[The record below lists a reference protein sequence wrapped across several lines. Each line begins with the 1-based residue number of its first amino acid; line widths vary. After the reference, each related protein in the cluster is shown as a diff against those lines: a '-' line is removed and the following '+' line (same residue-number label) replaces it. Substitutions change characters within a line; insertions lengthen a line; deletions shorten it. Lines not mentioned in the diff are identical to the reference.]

1 MREQKSNFT
10 VYSSSQKV
18 SGFSSTT
25 NILDLIQENKKEQK
39 REKLIKFYTILA
51 SLALLLIISTFIYL

>member
-18 SGFSSTT
+18 SGFSRTT
-25 NILDLIQENKKEQK
+25 NILDLIQENKKEEK

-51 SLALLLIISTFIYL
+51 TLALVLIISTFIYL